1 MDEVL
6 HAERLGGRTKRLHRH
21 NIDHVG
27 EILALAERLGAQ
39 YVELA
44 NTQYYGWAWL
54 NRAELLPSRAQLE
67 RAEAVTNEF
76 RARVGKRMQIYF
88 VVPDYYA
95 GYVGLKHRQRPYLEV
110 CIFRVVANRGR

>member
-1 MDEVL
+1 MVL
-6 HAERLGGRTKRLHRH
+6 NVVLHRH

-54 NRAELLPSRAQLE
+54 NREELLPSRAQL
-67 RAEAVTNEF
+67 
-76 RARVGKRMQIYF
+76 RARRSG
-88 VVPDYYA
+88 D
-95 GYVGLKHRQRPYLEV
+95 E
-110 CIFRVVANRGR
+110 